1 MNRTVIFDP
10 LLPSPIL
17 IFLTALVFG
26 FALLALVR
34 GLNGW
39 AMRGSAGLII
49 ILALSG
55 PKFQQE
61 ERLPLADIV
70 ILAKDVSAS
79 QHLADRSKQ
88 TTDAITNLISTLS
101 LTGRKTL
108 VPD

>member
-49 ILALSG
+49 ILALSS

-61 ERLPLADIV
+61 ERLPLADVV
-70 ILAKDVSAS
+70 ILAKDISAS
-79 QHLADRSKQ
+79 QK
-88 TTDAITNLISTLS
+88 N
-101 LTGRKTL
+101 
-108 VPD
+108 